1 MARAYVNYLMEPKRL
16 NKLISDSGF
25 CSRREA
31 DKLIEQGRVTVN
43 GKIPEAGIKVKATD
57 KVRIDDQTLA
67 IRHEDTVFLL
77 FNKPAGIATTTDLA
91 VKNNIIQALN
101 YPATLLPIGFLDRDA
116 EGLMLLSND
125 TELVRKITKA
135 DTKFEKE
142 YVVTVNKMITPEF
155 LSRISEAGIYDY
167 QPDRKK
173 NFVSKEGP
181 NRFRIVLE
189 PNTNHHIKKLC
200 EDLGYKVVHLLRTK
214 LGHFTPAKL
223 AVGFWRVL
231 TVAEVDE
238 LKSLITNK
246 GSRSRAATS
255 HSEELYD
262 DAPVR
267 SRTLKPRSS
276 SSPVT
281 RSGGAVGRKPAT
293 FNNPKSAAHRA
304 GGKNKTVKRSP
315 VSAKKGKTG
324 PTEKGRSAKRAPKS

>member
-1 MARAYVNYLMEPKRL
+1 MEPKRL

-67 IRHEDTVFLL
+67 IWHEDHVFLL

-91 VKNNIIQALN
+91 VKNNIIRALN
-101 YPATLLPIGFLDRDA
+101 YPASLLPIGFLNRDA

-125 TELVRKITKA
+125 TELVRKLTKA

-142 YVVTVNKMITPEF
+142 YVVTVDKMITPDF

-173 NFVSKEGP
+173 NFVAKEGP
-181 NRFRIVLE
+181 NRLRIVLE

-200 EDLGYKVVHLLRTK
+200 EDLGYKVVHLQRTK
-214 LGHFTPAKL
+214 LGQFTPAKL

-231 TVAEVDE
+231 TVAEVDN

-246 GSRSRAATS
+246 GSRSRTATS
-255 HSEELYD
+255 HSEEIYED
-262 DAPVR
+262 EPAR
-267 SRTLKPRSS
+267 SRTPKPRSS
-276 SSPVT
+276 SSPVNK
-281 RSGGAVGRKPAT
+281 SAGAVGGKPGN
-293 FNNPKSAAHRA
+293 FSNPKSAANRA
-304 GGKNKTVKRSP
+304 GGKNKVAKRSSS
-315 VSAKKGKTG
+315 SAKTS
-324 PTEKGRSAKRAPKS
+324 PNSLTEKGRITKRTPKS